1 MSDENRNDAGQ
12 FTAEPEQ
19 KFGLESVEQE
29 AGYTQMPDPAK
40 EEDWSFDDGDAAA
53 AEIYA
58 AISEPAPETVEV
70 FYQNPDGSKRDPSL
84 TVTPERAADD
94 LQAYHDANADSAAK
108 SISKEFA
115 EAIDQLRADR
125 IKGDPALEEHYGV
138 KTPKPEKAAALEGDE
153 AATHEPDA
161 FDGVEGLA
169 EETKQALRQPQVRQY
184 LEETEREHVQVREAY
199 VSGLENARVAS
210 LATLS
215 EIVPHLANLPPAQFE
230 QGLATLSQVDPPAF
244 QKAMNV
250 LQRTS
255 QIVSAQQQA
264 AQQQAQLARQ
274 HFERYSREQDVQ
286 FYSAIGKTPDEVDGR
301 GIVKNLESLGLTREQ
316 ITHHWQNNPLMR
328 SAAGQQI
335 LYEWSEMK
343 AEKARASD
351 WREKAA
357 RSVPPVQRPGTAR
370 SAREASYD
378 DVSALDARL
387 SKTGSLK
394 DAEKLLFAKLG
405 RR

>member
-138 KTPKPEKAAALEGDE
+138 KTPKPEKAAAVEGDE
-153 AATHEPDA
+153 VATHEPDA
-161 FDGVEGLA
+161 FDDVEGLTP
-169 EETKQALRQPQVRQY
+169 ETKQALRQPQVRQY
-184 LEETEREHVQVREAY
+184 LEETEREHTQVREAY
-199 VSGLENARVAS
+199 VNGLEQARVAS
-210 LATLS
+210 LATLA
-215 EIVPHLANLPPAQFE
+215 EVVPHLMNLPPAEFNR
-230 QGLATLSQVDPPAF
+230 GLETLLQIDPPAA
-244 QKAMNV
+244 QRALNI

-255 QIVSAQQQA
+255 QIVSEQQKMAQHN
-264 AQQQAQLARQ
+264 AQLDFQRFESAVKSEDARLEGLIGKAAAAEANQALVSYFNDHGIPRNQYLNTVRQNPVLLTAEARQ
-274 HFERYSREQDVQ
+274 TILKAAKYDAMQNAPKAR
-286 FYSAIGKTPDEVDGR
+286 P
-301 GIVKNLESLGLTREQ
+301 TRE
-316 ITHHWQNNPLMR
+316 
-328 SAAGQQI
+328 
-335 LYEWSEMK
+335 
-343 AEKARASD
+343 
-351 WREKAA
+351 
-357 RSVPPVQRPGTAR
+357 VPPVQRPGTSR